1 MVLTNTAI
9 DEKAFLTFNGK
20 AFISN
25 TELVYSNSVSLSLS
39 YESNRD
45 QMDQIDVCKI
55 GLAVGTK
62 LSNAGSI
69 SLGTA
74 EWEDNSTK

>member
-25 TELVYSNSVSLSLS
+25 ALFKQCFSLL

>member
-1 MVLTNTAI
+1 MA
-9 DEKAFLTFNGK
+9 KHSFLILNWSIQTVF
-20 AFISN
+20 
-25 TELVYSNSVSLSLS
+25 LSLS

>member
-1 MVLTNTAI
+1 
-9 DEKAFLTFNGK
+9 
-20 AFISN
+20 
-25 TELVYSNSVSLSLS
+25 
-39 YESNRD
+39 
-45 QMDQIDVCKI
+45 MDQIDVCKI

-74 EWEDNSTK
+74 EWEDNSTKWSDLNPAWTQIEIENCQEKPSLEETQKNVSNFFFARAI